1 MYPPDR
7 RRSPERPRRTQQIRT
22 PKNSFRRGW
31 TDLSWTIFSAESCKG
46 DGPSETAPR
55 IIVAR
60 RSASGNFRY
69 SRRIGRSF
77 PCGNAAKKIHVAAH
91 TTFSIGVQLDMQQ
104 RALRVRRDE
113 FFFLVLA
120 APRLFP

>member
-1 MYPPDR
+1 MDY
-7 RRSPERPRRTQQIRT
+7 
-22 PKNSFRRGW
+22 FLRG
-31 TDLSWTIFSAESCKG
+31 DLQNK
-46 DGPSETAPR
+46 TAPR

-60 RSASGNFRY
+60 RGVSGNFRY

-91 TTFSIGVQLDMQQ
+91 TTFSIDGQLGKHQ
-104 RALRVRRDE
+104 RALRVGRDE

-120 APRLFP
+120 AFHLFP